1 LRSSFSSEVILFI
14 ATETL
19 WLAYIVSLEFAVL
32 AVVSFLIRT
41 VFRRVV
47 RWYRGAVAKT
57 NDYWAA
63 RNLEHH

>member
-1 LRSSFSSEVILFI
+1 MLLI

-19 WLAYIVSLEFAVL
+19 WLVYIVSLEFAVL
-32 AVVSFLIRT
+32 AVVGFLIRI
-41 VFRRVV
+41 VIRRVV
-47 RWYRGAVAKT
+47 RWYRDAVAKT